1 MTDAADAA
9 SANRASRLISIV
21 AVVVGLAFTGLWTF
35 ISIPQL
41 VDFIGDRDV
50 TLPVF
55 GAVAVLAGPVLFW
68 SFIGLGIGISA
79 LGWAAGLTVTGIFIS
94 LTSGSLIAASDGHG
108 FSYWLFSAARRLQH
122 RRLLRDSLRPCPRHG
137 RAPPLNRRPQG
148 AGEVGGSP
156 HRSRPA
162 LTHSAL
168 L

>member
-1 MTDAADAA
+1 MTDAANAA
-9 SANRASRLISIV
+9 SANRASRVISIV

-50 TLPVF
+50 TPPVF

-108 FSYWLFSAARRLQH
+108 FSYWLFI
-122 RRLLRDSLRPCPRHG
+122 
-137 RAPPLNRRPQG
+137 
-148 AGEVGGSP
+148 
-156 HRSRPA
+156 
-162 LTHSAL
+162 AL
-168 L
+168 LVACNIAAFCVTPYVLVRGTVGRRR